1 MQRGLHHLVETAG
14 ELSLIALLATLAL
27 ALYAWQGHAK
37 TFDQWNWLDICSE
50 GGSAMVALWWS
61 RVVRNA
67 RPPGRVSDLF
77 THGLELIALGD
88 WVDFLDEFF
97 KLDHSAWWGH
107 ALESG
112 MGLCGTLALT
122 AGLFL
127 WRQEQHWITA
137 QLRRRERLFRD
148 HRAFDRVTHLA
159 DAGYL
164 RRQLLL
170 EAQNAQPCALLMVE
184 LADAVPLARE
194 LGPEDHDRLLWHLG
208 QLLLLNLRRD
218 DLLCRYA
225 GERMAVLL
233 PRTDAAE
240 AQRLGEMLAHAVA
253 AFSFQPTRG
262 GPPPLL
268 HLNWVPGVLAGGS
281 DEAGVQDLLSRLNA
295 ALTPTPALSPVE
307 VAGDALAGRS

>member
-1 MQRGLHHLVETAG
+1 MLRAAVHTAG
-14 ELSLIALLATLAL
+14 ELSLMALLATLAL

-37 TFDQWNWLDICSE
+37 TWVEWNWLDICSE

-77 THGLELIALGD
+77 THGLEAIALGN

-112 MGLCGTLALT
+112 MGLLGTLALT
-122 AGLFL
+122 AGLLL
-127 WRQEQHWITA
+127 WRQEQQWITA

-159 DAGYL
+159 DAAYL
-164 RRQLLL
+164 RRQLRI
-170 EAQNAQPCALLMVE
+170 EARSGASCGLLMLE
-184 LADAVPLARE
+184 LADAPSLARE

-233 PRTDAAE
+233 PRTEPGE
-240 AQRLGEMLAHAVA
+240 AQRLGCQLARAVA
-253 AFSFQPTRG
+253 AFSFQPASG
-262 GPPPLL
+262 GSTPLL
-268 HLNWVPGVLAGGS
+268 RLNWGGDVLPPAAQET
-281 DEAGVQDLLSRLNA
+281 DIQALLDRLNRGLVPSA
-295 ALTPTPALSPVE
+295 ARPSAPSWP
-307 VAGDALAGRS
+307 GDSAAGRG